1 MKRLYVILMMVAI
14 AGMTFG
20 QVKTING
27 KTLTIYKALA
37 PTEWSYEYTP
47 ASTERI
53 SPNKYDTI
61 NLVVMANKAE
71 LVNPSGYVGVSS
83 RVGTT
88 DTYAFIIGGKFQA
101 SAANTVLESYTSQTA
116 SAILID
122 TSLVKSGT
130 APFLVHYNERPHRY
144 FSITIAN
151 DNSQNSADSLM
162 LSKIVIR
169 LAPVSV
175 DIK

>member
-1 MKRLYVILMMVAI
+1 MKRFFVFIMTVAL

-37 PTEWSYEYTP
+37 PSEWSYEYTP

-88 DTYAFIIGGKFQA
+88 DTYAYIIGGKFQA
-101 SAANTVLESYTSQTA
+101 SAAITALESYASQTA
-116 SAILID
+116 SAIVVD
-122 TSLVKSGT
+122 TSLMKSGI
-130 APFLVHYNERPHRY
+130 APYLVHYNERPHRY

-151 DNSQNSADSLM
+151 DDSQNSADSLT

-169 LAPVSV
+169 LAPGN
-175 DIK
+175 K

>member
-1 MKRLYVILMMVAI
+1 MKRFFVFIMTVAL

-88 DTYAFIIGGKFQA
+88 DTYAYIIGGKFQA
-101 SAANTVLESYTSQTA
+101 SAAITALESYASQTA
-116 SAILID
+116 SAIVVD
-122 TSLVKSGT
+122 TSLMKNGI
-130 APFLVHYNERPHRY
+130 APYLVHYNERPHRY

-151 DNSQNSADSLM
+151 DDSQNSADSLT

-169 LAPVSV
+169 LAPGN
-175 DIK
+175 K